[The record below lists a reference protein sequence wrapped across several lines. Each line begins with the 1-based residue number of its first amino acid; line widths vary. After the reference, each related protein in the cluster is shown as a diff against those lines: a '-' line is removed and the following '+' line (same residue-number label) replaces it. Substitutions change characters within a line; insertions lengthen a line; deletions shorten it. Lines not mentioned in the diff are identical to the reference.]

1 MLGCVLTLALLAA
14 IVIRCIVVA
23 RNAKSQLDAYICVGV
38 AGMLVFQIVSN
49 VGMCLFVLPVVG
61 LTVYSRSDFLLDEE
75 GKAWCLEINTLPG
88 MTPTSLVPQ
97 EAAQVGLSYADLCER
112 IVEESLKA
120 RGVQRT

>member
-1 MLGCVLTLALLAA
+1 MVEYFDYVSKYQKGVLRRSAPPPSQRRSGTRSVEMALKAPPGDWA
-14 IVIRCIVVA
+14 CRCIPA
-23 RNAKSQLDAYICVGV
+23 PIFCWMK
-38 AGMLVFQIVSN
+38 
-49 VGMCLFVLPVVG
+49 
-61 LTVYSRSDFLLDEE
+61 E